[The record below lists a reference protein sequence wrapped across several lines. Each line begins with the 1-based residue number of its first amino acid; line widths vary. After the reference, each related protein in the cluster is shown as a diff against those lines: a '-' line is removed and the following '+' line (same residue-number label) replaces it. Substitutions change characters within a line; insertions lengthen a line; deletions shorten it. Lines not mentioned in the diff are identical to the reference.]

1 MPLNRTSKYQIQ
13 KYIDAFTESHIR
25 QNGFDARKSQ
35 YIWKKRY
42 NTVMLYR
49 YPKFKSILM
58 ESLQKGLAILR
69 GDIYKAQ

>member
-1 MPLNRTSKYQIQ
+1 MITDK

>member
-1 MPLNRTSKYQIQ
+1 MITDK
-13 KYIDAFTESHIR
+13 KYIDAFTESQIR
-25 QNGFDARKSQ
+25 QNEFDARRSQ

>member
-1 MPLNRTSKYQIQ
+1 MLQDE

-25 QNGFDARKSQ
+25 QNGFDAQKSQ